1 MAKPACEA
9 IATHLSSSKCTIESL
24 YLSNNPLGDRG
35 AAALATGLRK
45 NTSLL
50 RLTLASCG
58 INDEGAKCIFSAL
71 TGHPSLTT
79 LVIGQNFATK
89 DLGMRYNFFQDG
101 VLGDLM
107 GLVAHGPKT
116 LRMLELGTSAM
127 SLPALWSVAGAVAQS
142 DSLVAFD
149 AKSVYGQTHSTAKSL
164 VDGRM
169 AKNMAKYYHMD
180 AAQFEAEEKRWLI
193 SPRDVRLIDSG
204 YRNRD
209 AGLARR
215 GQLILN
221 KVWEDGS
228 ETLRKVM
235 QADDDTQAR

>member
-1 MAKPACEA
+1 
-9 IATHLSSSKCTIESL
+9 
-24 YLSNNPLGDRG
+24 
-35 AAALATGLRK
+35 
-45 NTSLL
+45 
-50 RLTLASCG
+50 
-58 INDEGAKCIFSAL
+58 
-71 TGHPSLTT
+71 
-79 LVIGQNFATK
+79 
-89 DLGMRYNFFQDG
+89 
-101 VLGDLM
+101 
-107 GLVAHGPKT
+107 
-116 LRMLELGTSAM
+116 
-127 SLPALWSVAGAVAQS
+127 
-142 DSLVAFD
+142 
-149 AKSVYGQTHSTAKSL
+149 
-164 VDGRM
+164 M